1 MGGRRWWALAAIV
14 LSVLTIGLDAT
25 ILNIAL
31 PTLADSLNASNSQ
44 LQWLVDAYVLV
55 YAGLLLPAGAVGDR
69 YGRKKVLMV
78 GLALFGLASAG
89 ALFTDSPTQLIVIR
103 ALLGVGA
110 AILTPITLA
119 VLPVLFAPDEQ
130 GRAITLL
137 TLGTGLGIP
146 LGPLIGG
153 YLLEHFWWGSIF
165 LVNIPA
171 AAIGLIAVALLIP
184 ESRDPAA
191 RPVDW
196 LGAALS
202 TVGLVA
208 IVYAIVEV
216 PERGWG
222 SLVVLAGLLG
232 GAAVLAGFVVWQ
244 RFAKYPMVDV
254 SLFGERRFL
263 WGSVL
268 ATLASFALFGLL
280 FVLPQYLQ
288 AVRGND
294 AFGTGLR
301 LLPVMAGMLVGT
313 RVAGPLV
320 SRVGDKIP
328 ATVGMGLLALGLAAG
343 ATTTLGTGFGAVA
356 AWLGLVGFGLG
367 VALPAAMHAVL
378 GSLRVDKAGV
388 GSAMTMTFRQVGGA
402 LGVAV
407 LGSALASAYRDRLPA
422 GAPALARDSVS
433 AGVAVARRLG
443 NATLLHAVDA
453 SYLHAMAV
461 VLLVCAAVCLL
472 GSLLAALLLPAH
484 ASGAPAAPPSGAL
497 PADRAAHPRA
507 VATSRGGPGEEEST
521 HESARSA

>member
-1 MGGRRWWALAAIV
+1 MGGRRWWALGAIV

-31 PTLADSLNASNSQ
+31 PTLADSLGASSSQ

-69 YGRKKVLMV
+69 YGRKKVLML
-78 GLALFGLASAG
+78 GLALFGLASGA

-119 VLPVLFAPDEQ
+119 VLPVMFAPEEQ

-184 ESRDPAA
+184 ESRDPQA

-202 TVGLVA
+202 TVGLIA
-208 IVYAIVEV
+208 LVYAIVEV

-222 SLVVLAGLLG
+222 DPVVLAGLLG
-232 GAAVLAGFVVWQ
+232 GALVLAGFVAWQ
-244 RFAKYPMVDV
+244 RAARYPMVDAA
-254 SLFGERRFL
+254 LFRERRFL

-268 ATLASFALFGLL
+268 ATFASFALFGLL

-288 AVRGND
+288 AVRGNN

-301 LLPVMAGMLVGT
+301 LLPLIGGLLVGT

-320 SRVGDKIP
+320 NRVGDKVP
-328 ATVGMGLLALGLAAG
+328 AVVGMALLALGLATG

-356 AWLGLVGFGLG
+356 AWLALVGFGMG

-378 GSLRVDKAGV
+378 GSLNVDKAGV

-407 LGSALASAYRDRLPA
+407 LGSVLASAYRDRLPA
-422 GAPALARDSVS
+422 TAPALARDSVNT
-433 AGVAVARRLG
+433 GVAVARRLRD
-443 NATLLHAVDA
+443 ATLLHAVDA
-453 SYLHAMAV
+453 AYLHAMAV
-461 VLLVCAAVCLL
+461 VLVVCAVVCVA
-472 GSLLAALLLPAH
+472 GALLAAALLPA
-484 ASGAPAAPPSGAL
+484 
-497 PADRAAHPRA
+497 RAARTPA
-507 VATSRGGPGEEEST
+507 SQAATTSPDASGEEESA